1 MMATDTRQRDPDRI
15 YLEPPPYSPEG
26 RLWCDDDVWPLPDTD
41 GSDGGV
47 EYVRA
52 DLHAAEIARLER
64 ELSEAR
70 ERERRLCR
78 ALGDLIGLAEAAMR
92 EADDCGGEYDVDG
105 ELSDAR
111 ALLAEVEP
119 LHPDLWDAEDAR

>member
-1 MMATDTRQRDPDRI
+1 VAARDD
-15 YLEPPPYSPEG
+15 
-26 RLWCDDDVWPLPDTD
+26 
-41 GSDGGV
+41 
-47 EYVRA
+47 
-52 DLHAAEIARLER
+52 IAHLTH
-64 ELSEAR
+64 ELQAAR

-111 ALLAEVEP
+111 AVLAEVEP
-119 LHPDLWDAEDAR
+119 LHPDLYDGEGEG